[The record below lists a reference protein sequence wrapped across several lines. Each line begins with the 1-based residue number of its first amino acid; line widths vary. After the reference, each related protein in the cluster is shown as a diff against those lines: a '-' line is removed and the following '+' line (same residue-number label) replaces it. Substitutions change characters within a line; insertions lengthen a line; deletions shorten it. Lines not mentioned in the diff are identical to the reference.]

1 MIYFLDNSLQ
11 LQKIVTSKNINSA
24 VHEHELNG
32 LIRGDIELDL
42 SYANKFLIL
51 GIDHVGYYY
60 KDEFYLHK
68 IQRVEYDH
76 VNETATVVLRHIF
89 FEDMI
94 FGKLIRDVRPQNQD
108 ALTVSRQT
116 IDANTR
122 WQTIMTDVTGRLSTN
137 FYWQVPYEVI
147 EFMTENYR
155 IEYLPKILFDG
166 KKINGFQL
174 HLANKIGEDKNIR
187 IPYGSRVLDLK
198 YEEDYS
204 EIITK
209 LVVHGKGEEVGD
221 GYGRRINISDVN
233 FSRNGVK
240 SPIGSLYLEDESITN
255 TYGNDGQTPREGREV
270 FEDIED
276 ANELA
281 EAGYQHYLQV
291 SRPQMLFTADV
302 ADIGDVGIGD
312 SVMIIRREYDVYF
325 KARIH
330 KLSVDLLYPEDAQ
343 VELGDYEH
351 FKESKIARK
360 TRNKNN
366 RIQRQLS
373 DRITRLK
380 QEANDRFDNEVKQWF
395 EEYEQALIDVRAEIE
410 ADRENMTNLI
420 NTKTEEFDASLAAGM
435 ADAERKRQENYDAMN
450 NYVNTT
456 VDTTRSELE
465 TSINTS
471 IDSANEYAE
480 QQAQAKADAVKTEL
494 ETVTS
499 GHQAMIDSLKDNVMS
514 IDDFL
519 GNSREITLDE
529 RFQDITQEFEERI
542 RNIDSTHY
550 NMIRGTSFDNP
561 DLFSKHAQVELIT
574 NEVDNFVR
582 MGTGTTNIPYVMNS
596 QYFKIEGG
604 KEYHLVFMYRTTE
617 VPEVDF
623 VEFRTASGTNV
634 PLRLHDILPVEVFKT
649 EMTGQWTKKVI
660 TFKNDEDRN
669 VRLFLGTNFGAGNT
683 EKGVIDIKKPYLTT
697 TNNREWLPHPD
708 DDTQNISEIV
718 RRVTLLEDGRSEL
731 ITRSEYDFET
741 GQLDQ
746 FIKSIDETVEGNK
759 LTLQRVEDWQTT
771 NGASIEE
778 TIYGFDQ
785 KVWLNDVANIGA
797 NLIPQSANAWEQ
809 GGLWIGS
816 GTEAPVT
823 QNIRTKERIKVQPST
838 TYTLSSNS
846 TYISAIERVD
856 IHQYLTTGGWI
867 KRYTI
872 PRNGEVSFTTWSTA
886 GTVRITLVARE
897 GFNIPTNFVEH
908 PDGRVKIKL
917 EVGNTATPM
926 LNAISR
932 IEQLANSVSIQVQ
945 ELDGDFLSQSDIQ
958 VQAGYVQLGSQR
970 LGDEQLASIFR
981 VSPNSIDAITERMT
995 LNGSLYVDGDITA
1008 LAVEAVEGNFAR
1020 LFANNLTADVID
1032 GTHIK
1037 TNTIEIKHLTG
1048 YDAILEVLMA
1058 RTVFSNEVTAK
1069 VGNYIDLNAGN
1080 IVTAGLSANIITSDH
1095 IQTGTALVDKM
1106 FATSARIDQLIT
1118 KTHFVNEM
1126 HALTL
1131 NVVDLNASQIRT
1143 RLLSANTIEASW
1155 IKSGTALLDRV
1166 FSSTA
1171 MFERMMAKS
1180 AFVTTLSA
1188 ITLDLHELTI
1198 WRPDGVAVIQNGMQ
1212 RFGLP
1217 VTFVQQVSGG
1227 GTGEVAIQANYWET
1241 NARSSQQVGGIYTE
1255 HGGRWLNVGVGVGLR
1270 ADADHASTKMAVV
1283 IRPSNIPSGASW
1295 PAAHIEEFTVYRGS
1309 THYYNIS
1316 VPLGRPTFGA
1326 ASWTLEFYRIGDNNR
1341 NPVQLRRRRIWISA

>member
-11 LQKIVTSKNINSA
+11 LQKIVTSKNVISA
-24 VHEHELNG
+24 IHEHELNG
-32 LIRGDIELDL
+32 LIRADVELDL
-42 SYANKFLIL
+42 SYANKFLVL

-94 FGKLIRDVRPQNQD
+94 FGKLIQDVRPQNQD

-240 SPIGSLYLEDESITN
+240 SPVGSLYLEDESITN

-325 KARIH
+325 NARIH

-360 TRNKNN
+360 TREKNN
-366 RIQRQLS
+366 RVQGQLS

-380 QEANDRFDNEVKQWF
+380 IAADERFDNEVGQWKS
-395 EEYEQALIDVRAEIE
+395 EYEQALIDVRAEIA

-420 NTKTEEFDASLAAGM
+420 EG
-435 ADAERKRQENYDAMN
+435 
-450 NYVNTT
+450 
-456 VDTTRSELE
+456 TRSEFTDNLNAE
-465 TSINTS
+465 ITQTK
-471 IDSANEYAE
+471 EYAE
-480 QQAQAKADAVKTEL
+480 QQAQEKAETVRTDL
-494 ETVTS
+494 ETVTN
-499 GHQAMIDSLKDNVMS
+499 GHQQMLDVLESNVIN

-519 GNSREITLDE
+519 GDSRSITLDE
-529 RFQDITQEFEERI
+529 RFQNIRLDFEERI

-561 DLFSKHAQVELIT
+561 DLMDNHGSVQIIT
-574 NEVDNFVR
+574 DETDNFAR
-582 MGTGTTNIPYVMNS
+582 LGAGTTTVPYILPKE
-596 QYFKIEGG
+596 YFHVEQGVT
-604 KEYHLVFMYRTTE
+604 YHLVFTYRTSD
-617 VPEVDF
+617 VPEIDYARLRPPSGYGVDLRIEDQ
-623 VEFRTASGTNV
+623 VSSSDLQTA
-634 PLRLHDILPVEVFKT
+634 
-649 EMTGQWTKKVI
+649 MTGQWSKKVY
-660 TFKNDEDRN
+660 TFVSDRSMP
-669 VRLFLGTNFGAGNT
+669 VRLLLGTNFSAGDT
-683 EKGVIDIKKPYLTT
+683 QRGILDIKKPYLTT

-708 DDTQNISEIV
+708 DDVQNVSEIV

-731 ITRSEYDFET
+731 ITRTEFDFET
-741 GQLDQ
+741 E
-746 FIKSIDETVEGNK
+746 SIIQDVKRVESTVEGSQ
-759 LTLQRVEDWQTT
+759 TVLQRLEDWEAT
-771 NGASIEE
+771 NGAAISE
-778 TIYGFDQ
+778 TVYGFEQ
-785 KVWLNDVANIGA
+785 KVWLNDVSEINP
-797 NLIPQSANAWEQ
+797 NLLSFGDFSYSDIRKYWKAHGSNATAITSDGFYRVRHTNSGSTISAE
-809 GGLWIGS
+809 
-816 GTEAPVT
+816 TPPF
-823 QNIRTKERIKVQPST
+823 KVEEGKN
-838 TYTLSSNS
+838 YTLSFKGSKSNIDGASFDRVYNLNDIGQAS
-846 TYISAIERVD
+846 TIVGA
-856 IHQYLTTGGWI
+856 YLQSHGRHTYKFTAHRTGELRAVIGTT
-867 KRYTI
+867 T
-872 PRNGEVSFTTWSTA
+872 P
-886 GTVRITLVARE
+886 
-897 GFNIPTNFVEH
+897 
-908 PDGRVKIKL
+908 
-917 EVGNTATPM
+917 VGKD
-926 LNAISR
+926 
-932 IEQLANSVSIQVQ
+932 VSIYIGFIKVEEGWDETPFLNSISLLEHSASEIRLAVQ
-945 ELDGDFLSQSDIQ
+945 ELNGNTIKESDLQIT
-958 VQAGYVQLGSQR
+958 ADYWQLGSTRIGAEDVSSVLRGSPDALDAVVSNFNLTGNLNANGQITS
-970 LGDEQLASIFR
+970 LA
-981 VSPNSIDAITERMT
+981 VDAI
-995 LNGSLYVDGDITA
+995 
-1008 LAVEAVEGNFAR
+1008 EGNFAR
-1020 LFANNLTADVID
+1020 LFANQLTANV
-1032 GTHIK
+1032 
-1037 TNTIEIKHLTG
+1037 
-1048 YDAILEVLMA
+1048 
-1058 RTVFSNEVTAK
+1058 
-1069 VGNYIDLNAGN
+1069 
-1080 IVTAGLSANIITSDH
+1080 ITSDH
-1095 IQTGTALVDKM
+1095 IQVGTALIDKF
-1106 FATSARIDQLIT
+1106 FATAARIDQLIT

-1131 NVVDLNASQIRT
+1131 NVVELNASQIRT

-1180 AFVTTLSA
+1180 GFVTTLNTVT
-1188 ITLDLHELTI
+1188 IDTDQLTI
-1198 WRPDGVAVIQNGMQ
+1198 RRPDGVAWVSNGMARFDIPVQVQEFRDTSVEWTGQ
-1212 RFGLP
+1212 RYVTNSRGTQKCAILYTSHAGRYLRIGL
-1217 VTFVQQVSGG
+1217 T
-1227 GTGEVAIQANYWET
+1227 TGMRY
-1241 NARSSQQVGGIYTE
+1241 
-1255 HGGRWLNVGVGVGLR
+1255 
-1270 ADADHASTKMAVV
+1270 DAQHASTRMGVV
-1283 IRPSNIPSGASW
+1283 IRPENSPSGTNW
-1295 PAAHIEEFTVYRGS
+1295 QPMIQEMTVYKSGNN
-1309 THYYNIS
+1309 YQIYEID
-1316 VPLGRPTFGA
+1316 LGRPTFAA
-1326 ASWTLEFYRIGDNNR
+1326 ASFSLEFYRIGDNVE
-1341 NPVQLRRRRIWISA
+1341 NPVTLRIHRAWITG